1 MSKKMKVLKKVTIH
15 PSSQFCPF
23 LGPLAPAAAVKVPP
37 GPHPAL
43 PGVPCRP
50 LAWSVDQPH
59 LFVLR
64 DSSWIFWGFSFGI
77 NFSPPCAPV
86 CSVSTKDFLHAPTWG
101 HPGVPALGNRDSF
114 QFNLHRQPSCFLT
127 HTSYKWFYTLSHS
140 SPIFSNCL

>member
-23 LGPLAPAAAVKVPP
+23 LGPLAPAAAVKIPP

-50 LAWSVDQPH
+50 LAWSVDPAS
-59 LFVLR
+59 FVCLKRQLLNLLR
-64 DSSWIFWGFSFGI
+64 VFIWYQ
-77 NFSPPCAPV
+77 FSPPCAPV

-101 HPGVPALGNRDSF
+101 RPGVPALGNRDSF